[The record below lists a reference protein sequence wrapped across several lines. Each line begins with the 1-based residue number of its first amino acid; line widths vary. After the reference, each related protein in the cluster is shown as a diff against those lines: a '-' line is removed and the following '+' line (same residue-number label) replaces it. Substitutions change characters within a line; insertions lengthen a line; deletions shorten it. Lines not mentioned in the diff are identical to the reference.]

1 LSKVDQRLRCIVLWH
16 VQLDELPRCQ
26 YSVNTGHRDQTH
38 MQTLAC
44 RKIFVCQQIF
54 ELGPGADFVRPDTMS
69 GGLFLWREDF
79 CDLAVSPFA
88 DVVVLGLHTVYPA
101 LDLVPVIL
109 DEKDDTV
116 QVLSDDGR
124 KFLSCKLE

>member
-1 LSKVDQRLRCIVLWH
+1 MAIK
-16 VQLDELPRCQ
+16 
-26 YSVNTGHRDQTH
+26 TH

-44 RKIFVCQQIF
+44 RKVFICQQIF

-109 DEKDDTV
+109 DEEDDTI

-124 KFLSCKLE
+124 EFLRRKLK